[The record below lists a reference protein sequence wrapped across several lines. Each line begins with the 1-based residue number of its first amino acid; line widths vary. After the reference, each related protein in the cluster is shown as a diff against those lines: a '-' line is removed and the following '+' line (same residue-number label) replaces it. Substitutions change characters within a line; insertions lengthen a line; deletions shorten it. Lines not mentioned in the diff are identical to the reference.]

1 MFYLWAKCYN
11 KMTTNEKH
19 NINKDKLKCVRM
31 KHKKSPLHKFS
42 LFAFVSGCVLCAK

>member
-1 MFYLWAKCYN
+1 MGEMLY

-31 KHKKSPLHKFS
+31 KHKESPLHKF
-42 LFAFVSGCVLCAK
+42 FVSLVHSGWKILLVE